1 MSSHNNLVMLNLL
14 RSKGVA
20 VCKTPSGIV
29 AYGLSRLS
37 QSDRE
42 MFNRMTQT
50 ELLVALRMQ
59 KA

>member
-37 QSDRE
+37 QSDRD
-42 MFNRMTQT
+42 FYPDDSD
-50 ELLVALRMQ
+50 
-59 KA
+59 

>member
-1 MSSHNNLVMLNLL
+1 MSSHNSLVMLNVL